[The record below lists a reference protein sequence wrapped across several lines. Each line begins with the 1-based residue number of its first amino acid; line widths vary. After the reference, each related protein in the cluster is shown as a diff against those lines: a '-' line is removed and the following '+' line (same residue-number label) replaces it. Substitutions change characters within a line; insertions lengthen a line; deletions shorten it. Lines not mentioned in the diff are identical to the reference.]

1 MNDNERRN
9 LLYQYKLSKDDKPIF
24 DFVIDHQQTLTDAQS
39 KKIEL
44 LTLRVEKLETFHE
57 ALIEIKNQIHDL
69 EYRISQL
76 EV

>member
-9 LLYQYKLSKDDKPIF
+9 LLYKYRLSKEDKPIF
-24 DFVIDHQQTLTDAQS
+24 DFVIDHQQTITDVQA

-44 LTLRVEKLETFHE
+44 LSLRVQKLETFHE